1 MGRYRNPILPGCHPD
16 PSICR
21 FGDRYVLV
29 TSSFEYL
36 PGLPVHVSDDLVN
49 WTLAGHVLHRPGQ
62 IDLSGLTSS
71 SGTYAPT
78 VREVNGRLVV
88 VCTVVGPEEGD
99 WAGRT
104 GHFLVTADAPEGPW
118 SDPVWIDGV
127 GGFDP
132 SITVDGDR
140 VWLCGTREA
149 VEGYWPGRTEV
160 WVAEL
165 DLASGA
171 LLSAPV
177 VIWTGAAV
185 GAVWAEGPHLLPH
198 PDGGWMLLVAEGGT
212 DLEHAV
218 CVAYADR
225 IEGPYVGDA
234 GNPRLSHRDLGPVA
248 PIVAVGHADLVDD
261 IEGRSW
267 ATVLALHPVDGR
279 RGILG
284 RRTSLVPVGWA
295 DGRPLFA
302 PGIGRVEEVV
312 TAESVPD
319 QRPWPTRVEE
329 RFTTE
334 RLDLEWN
341 GAGRLPEEIA
351 TWGTDGLLLP
361 GGAEPSRTAR
371 VSFLGRRLPDENSE
385 ASLRLRITPADDGF
399 RAGVLLRVSDAQQL
413 ELSVTGAGEAI
424 AVLAGAE
431 IGRLPLGRDAVGD
444 ELELTVRIRNLT
456 ASLFVGEE
464 EVAFCELDVLAPQP
478 PRGFIG
484 AWVGPVAVGSGE
496 ARITRFAL
504 SVG

>member
-16 PSICR
+16 PSVCR

-49 WTLAGHVLHRPGQ
+49 WTLAGHALHRPGQ
-62 IDLSGLTSS
+62 IDLSRLTSS

-99 WAGRT
+99 WEGRT
-104 GHFLVTADAPEGPW
+104 GHFLVTADDPAGPW
-118 SDPVWIDGV
+118 SEPVWIDGV

-149 VEGYWPGRTEV
+149 VEGFWPGRTEV

-165 DLASGA
+165 DLATGA
-171 LLSAPV
+171 LRSEPV

-185 GAVWAEGPHLLPH
+185 RAVWAEGPHLLAH

-225 IEGPYVGDA
+225 IDGPYTADA
-234 GNPRLSHRDLGPVA
+234 GNPRLSHRDLGPA
-248 PIVAVGHADLVDD
+248 ASIVAVGHADLVEAAD
-261 IEGRSW
+261 GRSW

-279 RGILG
+279 RGLLG
-284 RRTSLVPVGWA
+284 RRTSLVPVAWA
-295 DGRPLFA
+295 GSRPLFA
-302 PGIGRVEEVV
+302 PGVGRVQEIV
-312 TAESVPD
+312 TAEGVPD
-319 QRPWPTRVEE
+319 QRPWPTRVEDD
-329 RFTTE
+329 FTAE

-341 GAGRLPEEIA
+341 GAGRLPEEFA
-351 TWGTDGLLLP
+351 TWGREGLLLT
-361 GGAEPSRTAR
+361 GGAEPSQTAN
-371 VSFLGRRLPDENSE
+371 VSFLGRRLPDETCQV
-385 ASLRLRITPADDGF
+385 SLRVRLDPHADGF
-399 RAGVLLRVSDAQQL
+399 RAGILLRVSDAQQL
-413 ELSVTGAGEAI
+413 ELTVTGAGEAV

-431 IGRLPLGRDAVGD
+431 IGRVPLGGESAGD
-444 ELELTVRIRNLT
+444 ELELTLRVQQLT
-456 ASLFVGEE
+456 ARLFACDEE
-464 EVAFCELDVLAPQP
+464 LATCELDVLAPQP

-484 AWVGPVAVGSGE
+484 AWVGPLAVGPGR
-496 ARITRFAL
+496 ARFSRFTL